1 LLVTGGRKDNNYYVS
16 GNLAYKEDITR
27 EPQQLK
33 HRGKSYNKRW
43 KPLMLVFLSLIMCC
57 FIIMRYTQA
66 VSINHEINTLKK
78 ELAQLERENEL
89 LNVDLM
95 YKKDLTYIEEYAKEK
110 LGMDYPVKEQIVY
123 VQVPENDVVDTNR
136 EVASAEPVKQDQ
148 GILSILAKFLD

>member
-1 LLVTGGRKDNNYYVS
+1 
-16 GNLAYKEDITR
+16 
-27 EPQQLK
+27 
-33 HRGKSYNKRW
+33 
-43 KPLMLVFLSLIMCC
+43 MCC

-110 LGMDYPVKEQIVY
+110 LGMDYPAKEQIVY
-123 VQVPENDVVDTNR
+123 VQVPENDAVDNNR